1 MHYYIR
7 PTMFPLR
14 CTMRTTRLGGIKLL
28 RFRWWFPPRALPPW
42 WYERPPPSQ
51 SSNSLFGNL
60 SMSSSLL
67 GITPS
72 AFRALISLCMR
83 ETTHGAQ
90 HNAVAKSV
98 LSNIPSRCSATALEL
113 WMHEPVAKHPIGKH
127 KLFSNKFPMVM
138 LNAVGKH
145 SPCAVSLAY
154 SPTPQGT
161 HKKFLRKFSGSKA
174 QSNKPVE

>member
-1 MHYYIR
+1 MYYYIR

-14 CTMRTTRLGGIKLL
+14 CTMRTTRLGGIKSL

-98 LSNIPSRCSATALEL
+98 LSNIPSRCSATALEPCTRWVL
-113 WMHEPVAKHPIGKH
+113 LDAYGRWARFGLPCRGTLRGAGVASAPFPDLGLSCLSKLEPYVVLSRHLTA
-127 KLFSNKFPMVM
+127 
-138 LNAVGKH
+138 
-145 SPCAVSLAY
+145 
-154 SPTPQGT
+154 
-161 HKKFLRKFSGSKA
+161 
-174 QSNKPVE
+174 